1 MKTAKRE
8 YLELCMKQSVN
19 WLKACVLSPSKGM
32 SKMHVKLLHIAIR
45 NKTGI

>member
-19 WLKACVLSPSKGM
+19 WLKMSVVSPSKGM
-32 SKMHVKLLHIAIR
+32 GKMHIALHYIAIR